1 MVEHKLVDGVQVVLS
16 DAEIAQRATE
26 EAAWNAGAFD
36 RSLASLRAKRNSLLA
51 QTDYLALSDNTLSAA
66 MSSYRQSLRDLTEG
80 LSTVEQVN
88 SVVFPVKP

>member
-1 MVEHKLVDGVQVVLS
+1 MAEHKLVDGVKVILS
-16 DAEIAQRATE
+16 DAEIAQRQADE
-26 EAAWNAGAFD
+26 LAWQNGAFD

-51 QTDYLALSDNTLSAA
+51 ATDYLALSDNTLSAA